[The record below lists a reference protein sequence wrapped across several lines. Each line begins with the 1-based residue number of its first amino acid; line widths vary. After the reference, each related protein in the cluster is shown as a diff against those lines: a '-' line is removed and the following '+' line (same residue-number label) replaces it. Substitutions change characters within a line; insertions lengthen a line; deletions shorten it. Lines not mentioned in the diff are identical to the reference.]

1 MILYVETNFLILICL
16 ICKNN
21 KNLLINAKYLKILS
35 VSRHFERNVTKW
47 NVVEKS
53 PAKKVFRIIQ
63 KAVISPF
70 HFVPLEMTKCVVSK
84 CHCVCQNCRFLY
96 FGLLFDVFL

>member
-1 MILYVETNFLILICL
+1 MILYVETNFLILISL

-35 VSRHFERNVTKW
+35 VSRHFERSREITGKKSFQNYSKGCDFSTSLRSARNDEVCGVKMSLCLTKF
-47 NVVEKS
+47 
-53 PAKKVFRIIQ
+53 PIY
-63 KAVISPF
+63 
-70 HFVPLEMTKCVVSK
+70 
-84 CHCVCQNCRFLY
+84 Y